1 METDMIARRSFL
13 AGLAAATSLPRVAWA
28 DVGNP
33 ACLAA
38 GKRGDDF
45 VLHGLSAAGESL
57 FRIALPARGH
67 AAAAHPAQALAVAFA
82 RRPGTFALVIDCLT
96 GLVRHHLTPPAGRQF
111 NGHGV
116 FTADGAVLLT
126 SEVVAEDSA
135 GRIGVWETA
144 GFRRI
149 GEWDSGGIG
158 PHDLK
163 RLPDGRVVIANGGI
177 QTDPA
182 DRRKLNLPDMRP
194 NLTLFSD
201 SGQVLDQVEL
211 PAELRQNSIRH
222 LAALGETVAFAMQWQ
237 GDPALPVPQLGLWT
251 PGSPPRLCPPED
263 ADAMALQGYAGSI
276 AVSPAGDMIG
286 LTSAPAGV
294 LMLFDATGIPLST
307 HRRTDISGIAAL
319 AGGLVATDGQGGIW
333 GVGIKGLAL
342 LRQAETLWDN
352 HLIALT

>member
-1 METDMIARRSFL
+1 MIARRSFL
-13 AGLAAATSLPRVAWA
+13 AGLAAASLPRVAWA
-28 DVGNP
+28 DVGSP

-38 GKRGDDF
+38 GKRGSDF

-67 AAAAHPAQALAVAFA
+67 AAAAHPVQALAVAFA

-96 GLVRHHLTPPAGRQF
+96 GLVRHRLTPPEGRQF

-116 FTADGAVLLT
+116 FVVGGAVLLT
-126 SEVVAEDSA
+126 SEVVAEGSA

-182 DRRKLNLPDMRP
+182 DRSKLNLPDMRP
-194 NLTLFSD
+194 NLTLLSD
-201 SGQVLDQVEL
+201 SGQMLDQVEL
-211 PAELRQNSIRH
+211 PADLRQNSIRH
-222 LAALGETVAFAMQWQ
+222 LAVLGDTIAFAMQWE

-251 PGSPPRLCPPED
+251 PGSPPRLCPPEEI
-263 ADAMALQGYAGSI
+263 DAMAMLGYAGSI

-294 LMLFDATGIPLST
+294 LMLFDVKGTPLAT

-319 AGGLVATDGQGGIW
+319 SGGLVATDGQGGIW
-333 GVGIKGLAL
+333 SVGTKGLTL
-342 LRQAETLWDN
+342 LTQAETLWDN